1 MMVKIPFRKISTVL
15 FLSAVT
21 VLSAQKKKKA
31 SYEDILNTKSIPKI
45 ERFLKTAHPQDPR
58 RTVLKP
64 KLIALKNE
72 AWTEG
77 AKDAKPMAARPVV
90 EEVPRA
96 FTKRPY
102 SSEAVE
108 FQRLMLQNSAAMKE
122 KTVKLLNQLFDND
135 VSNKEAILMVQNNSD
150 CNMIMRISG
159 DRYYNLAVPAR
170 GENSIVLQKG
180 KYILFSN
187 LCDEQYVAEKEVRKH
202 VMVVLNDPVVK
213 ELNSGSSSTT
223 ANAQK

>member
-1 MMVKIPFRKISTVL
+1 MMITRPLSKISAVIL
-15 FLSAVT
+15 LSAAT
-21 VLSAQKKKKA
+21 LLSAQKKKKA
-31 SYEDILNTKSIPKI
+31 DYEDILNTKSIPQI

-72 AWTEG
+72 AWTTG
-77 AKDAKPMAARPVV
+77 AKDAKPMASRPIV
-90 EEVPRA
+90 EEVPKS
-96 FTKRPY
+96 FTRRPY

-108 FQRLMLQNSAAMKE
+108 FQRLMTQNSAAMKE

-135 VSNKEAILMVQNNSD
+135 ISNQEAILMVQNNSD

-159 DRYYNLAVPAR
+159 DRFYNLAVPAR
-170 GENSIVLQKG
+170 GENSIVLHKG
-180 KYILFSN
+180 KYILWSN
-187 LCDEQYVAEKEVRKH
+187 LCDEQYVAEKDVRKH

-213 ELNSGSSSTT
+213 DSHSGAASAT
-223 ANAQK
+223 AAAQK